1 MNITRENREGQTAL
15 LRVDLTEADY
25 AAEVD
30 KKLKEFRRKANIPG
44 FRPGMAP
51 AGMVNKLYRKG
62 TVAEV
67 AYKAASDACFDYIE
81 KEKIDYMG
89 DVLPSDE
96 QGSFDFDNNT
106 EFEFVFELG
115 LAPEVT
121 LELSDKD
128 KLTRYKIKVTDD
140 MRSGFRTNFMRRYGQ
155 LVDVD
160 AVTSDEA
167 VTGKLENG
175 EITSD
180 DAYIGLISM
189 SEDERKPYV
198 GKKVGDELIVN
209 VEELYKTPSQ
219 RASVL
224 GVKEDE
230 LAGIAPEFKFTITR
244 IRKFAEPELNEE
256 FFKTA
261 FPEGNVTDAAQLDK
275 YIDSQ
280 IEAELDRESGYVFN
294 VEMRNYLVDK
304 AALTLPE
311 EFLKRWL
318 FTVNEGKFT
327 MEDIEKDFPAFLNM
341 MRWNLIQKHLS
352 EKLGVKVGQEDML
365 AEAKSYAAQQFA
377 QYGMMN
383 VGDEVLANYA
393 QSILGNKEEA
403 NKILDRLYEKK
414 IIEAVTPL
422 VKVSSKS
429 VTADE
434 LNKIFDKLTARQ

>member
-1 MNITRENREGQTAL
+1 MNVVRENRENQTAL
-15 LRVDLTEADY
+15 VKVAIVESDYMEA
-25 AAEVD
+25 VD
-30 KKLKEFRRKANIPG
+30 KKLKEYRRKANVPG
-44 FRPGMAP
+44 FRPGMVP
-51 AGMVNKLYRKG
+51 MGIINKMYRKG
-62 TVAEV
+62 TIAET
-67 AYKAASDACFDYIE
+67 AYKVASDAAFDYID

-96 QGSFDFDNNT
+96 QKELDFDNNT
-106 EFEFVFELG
+106 EFEFAFELG
-115 LAPEVT
+115 LAPEVN

-140 MRSGFRTNFMRRYGQ
+140 MRNGFRTNFMRRFGQ
-155 LVDVD
+155 LVDVES
-160 AVTSDEA
+160 VTEDEA
-167 VTGKLENG
+167 VTGILDNG
-175 EITSD
+175 EIKTD

-189 SEDERKPYV
+189 SEEERKPYI
-198 GKKVGDELIVN
+198 GKKVGDELTVN

-224 GVKEDE
+224 GVKEHE
-230 LAGIAPEFKFTITR
+230 LSGIATDFKFTITR

-261 FPEGNVTDAAQLDK
+261 FPGGEVTDAAGLDK
-275 YIDSQ
+275 HIESQ

-294 VEMRNYLVDK
+294 VEVRKYLTEK
-304 AALTLPE
+304 ANLTLPE
-311 EFLKRWL
+311 DFLKRWL
-318 FTVNEGKFT
+318 FTINEGKFS

-341 MRWNLIQKHLS
+341 MRWNLIQKHLV
-352 EKLGVKVGQEDML
+352 EKLSVKIEQDDML
-365 AEAKSYAAQQFA
+365 AEAKAHAAQQFA

-383 VGDEVLANYA
+383 VGDEVLGNYA
-393 QSILGNKEEA
+393 QTILGNKEEA

-429 VTADE
+429 VTTE
-434 LNKIFDKLTARQ
+434 EINKIFDKLNG

>member
-1 MNITRENREGQTAL
+1 MNVVRENRENQTAL
-15 LRVDLTEADY
+15 IKVTVGEADY
-25 AAEVD
+25 MEAVD
-30 KKLKEFRRKANIPG
+30 RKLKEYRRKANVPG
-44 FRPGMAP
+44 FRPGMVP
-51 AGMVNKLYRKG
+51 MGIINKMYRKG
-62 TVAEV
+62 TVAET
-67 AYKAASDACFDYIE
+67 AYKTASDAAFEYID

-106 EFEFVFELG
+106 EFEFVFEIG
-115 LAPEVT
+115 LAPEVA
-121 LELSDKD
+121 LELSEND
-128 KLTRYKIKVTDD
+128 KLTRYKIKITDD
-140 MRSGFRTNFMRRYGQ
+140 MRQGFRTNFMRRYGH
-155 LVDVD
+155 LADVD
-160 AVTSDEA
+160 TVTSDEA
-167 VTGKLENG
+167 VTGTIDNG
-175 EITSD
+175 EIRTE
-180 DAYIGLISM
+180 DAYVGLISM
-189 SEDERKPYV
+189 SEEERKPYI
-198 GKKVGDELIVN
+198 GRKVGDELTVN

-224 GVKEDE
+224 GVKENE

-261 FPEGNVTDAAQLDK
+261 FPEGNVADAAQLDK

-280 IEAELDRESGYVFN
+280 IEAELDREAGYVFN
-294 VEMRNYLVDK
+294 TEVRNYLVDK
-304 AALTLPE
+304 ANLTLPDD
-311 EFLKRWL
+311 FLKRWL
-318 FTVNEGKFT
+318 FTVNEGRFS

-341 MRWNLIQKHLS
+341 MRWNLIQKNLS
-352 EKLGVKVGQEDML
+352 EKLGVKVEQEDML
-365 AEAKSYAAQQFA
+365 AEAKAYAAQQFA

-414 IIEAVTPL
+414 IIDAVTPL

-429 VTADE
+429 VTAEE
-434 LNKIFDKLTARQ
+434 LNKVFDKLNARR